1 MPNLKS
7 SNNFKK
13 KSCSKCKNLDRKNY
27 WLLKENKYL
36 SVYSLGIIHPIGVEI
51 KCGSLCVFMSCGNRF
66 AQLTTEAAEK
76 AARLV
81 LSQLSERLSF
91 SKHPSNN
98 DEEMECLQFGI
109 CSYQVQPQRVNF

>member
-1 MPNLKS
+1 MRSFEVLLVSSHKIKS
-7 SNNFKK
+7 LFFKMFNALIVI
-13 KSCSKCKNLDRKNY
+13 SSKL
-27 WLLKENKYL
+27 
-36 SVYSLGIIHPIGVEI
+36 PIGVEI
-51 KCGSLCVFMSCGNRF
+51 KRGSSSVLMSYGNRF
-66 AQLTTEAAEK
+66 AQLTTEAAEN

-98 DEEMECLQFGI
+98 DEEMAGLQFGI

>member
-1 MPNLKS
+1 MDLRP
-7 SNNFKK
+7 
-13 KSCSKCKNLDRKNY
+13 
-27 WLLKENKYL
+27 
-36 SVYSLGIIHPIGVEI
+36 P
-51 KCGSLCVFMSCGNRF
+51 MSYGNRF
-66 AQLTTEAAEK
+66 AQLTTEAAEN

-91 SKHPSNN
+91 SKHQSNN